1 MTIQMGCKWS
11 TTNTSIKCLLELQ
24 GVRKLVQ
31 QLQDK
36 YEKQKTLLDQ
46 DIQRGIKMKE
56 SKIILINKL
65 KRKKILDHYMSI
77 CSKRIEVL
85 IHKEYAVEQLNITA
99 MQIEALKNT
108 VNVFKHFNKNINV
121 DKIEELQETLQELT
135 DDVTDINGLLESQPT
150 LEFDENELE
159 DELKQLEQPEITP
172 LSTVSFPVVPMQI
185 ENSQDSYNDID
196 RKNPLTNHPLYE

>member
-1 MTIQMGCKWS
+1 MGCKWS

-108 VNVFKHFNKNINV
+108 VNVFKHFNKNNNV